1 MAEHASVDPAT
12 VFTSLADIVYQ
23 GSTPAQMHAAICVAA
38 TLMVP
43 GCDRASLMLRR
54 DGSYKTAAA
63 SDPIARSID
72 KLERTLRDGPCI
84 NAFDDRN
91 ALLEP
96 DLATSKR
103 WPELT
108 VRVLDETPV
117 RGALGCGL
125 VVDGQTRG
133 ALNLF
138 SDTPNALTES
148 SAQHASVLAAFT
160 TVANYGAAHGED
172 AASLRRGLNS
182 SREIGKAIG
191 MLMVLDDINEEDAFD
206 VLRRTSQHKNIK
218 LVEIAS
224 EVIKRV
230 GNSGDQP

>member
-1 MAEHASVDPAT
+1 MAEHASVDPAR

-23 GSTPAQMHAAICVAA
+23 GSSPTQMHAAICVAA

-43 GCDRASLMLRR
+43 GCDRASLMLCR

-63 SDPIARSID
+63 SDAVARSID
-72 KLERTLRDGPCI
+72 RLERTLGEGPCI
-84 NAFDDRN
+84 NAFDDRH
-91 ALLEP
+91 AQLEP
-96 DLATSKR
+96 DLATSTR
-103 WPELT
+103 WPKLT

-138 SDTPNALTES
+138 SDTPQALTES
-148 SAQHASVLAAFT
+148 SAQHASVLAAFA

-191 MLMVLDDINEEDAFD
+191 MLMVLDDMSEEDAFD

-218 LVEIAS
+218 LVEIAAELVRRAGRS
-224 EVIKRV
+224 V
-230 GNSGDQP
+230 DQA